1 MRTLSQRLVVITSL
15 AAFSVACSNEDNSA
29 LTPEQ
34 AEEAV
39 ETAAVEAAD
48 PAGFPDVVAT
58 VNGVDIEKSALMKQV
73 AGLGQQAPPDQDT
86 TSAAFY
92 RGVLD
97 ELVGGELL
105 FQASKQRDLTA
116 DAAAVEQQLN
126 TLRARFPDPSVFEQ
140 ALAQQGMTLDELKA
154 QLAHDL
160 SIQNLIDEDITPRI
174 SVSEEA
180 IRKFYDENPAQMRQ
194 PDRLELSH
202 ILKMVAPDATPEV
215 KQAAAAA
222 IETVLEQARAGA
234 DFAQL
239 AREHS
244 EDPGSAQ
251 NGGELVIGRGET
263 VPPFEQAAFALEP
276 GGLSSV
282 VETQFGFHII
292 KLAQK
297 IEGQLVPYEQVQPRI
312 EEFLKQQAVQEE
324 IGITVESLKEAGAVA
339 LFI

>member
-1 MRTLSQRLVVITSL
+1 MHKPFQRLVVITL
-15 AAFSVACSNEDNSA
+15 LTAFSVACSNENQEPPA
-29 LTPEQ
+29 PEQ
-34 AEEAV
+34 AKPAD
-39 ETAAVEAAD
+39 ETTAGLVAD

-58 VNGVDIEKSALMKQV
+58 VNGVDIEKSALMKHV

-86 TSAAFY
+86 TSAAFF

-105 FQASKQRDLTA
+105 FQASAQRNLTA
-116 DAAAVEQQLN
+116 DDAAVEQQLS
-126 TLRARFPDPSVFEQ
+126 TLRARFPDPTVFEQ
-140 ALAQQGMTLDELKA
+140 ALAQQGLTLDELKT
-154 QLAHDL
+154 QLAHDM
-160 SIQNLIDEDITPRI
+160 SIQNLIDADITPNI
-174 SVSEEA
+174 TVSEEA
-180 IRKFYDENPAQMRQ
+180 VRKFYDENPEQMRQ

-215 KQAAAAA
+215 KQATAAA
-222 IETVLEQARAGA
+222 IESILEQARAGA
-234 DFAQL
+234 DFAEL

-276 GGLSSV
+276 GGLSPV

-292 KLAQK
+292 KLSQK
-297 IEGQLVPYEQVQPRI
+297 IEGQPVPYEQVQPRI

-324 IGITVESLKEAGAVA
+324 IGNTVEALREAGAVE